1 MKTVLFFIMADV
13 YFIYYHIY
21 EFNIICDFPN
31 TA

>member
-1 MKTVLFFIMADV
+1 MKTVFLFIMADV
-13 YFIYYHIY
+13 YFVYHIY